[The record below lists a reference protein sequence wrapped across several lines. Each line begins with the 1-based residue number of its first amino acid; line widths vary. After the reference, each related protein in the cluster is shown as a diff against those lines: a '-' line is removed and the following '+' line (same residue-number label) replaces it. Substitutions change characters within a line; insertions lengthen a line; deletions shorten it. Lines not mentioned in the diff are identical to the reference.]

1 MSPLLQPMNC
11 SLPGS
16 SIHGILQ
23 ERMLEWVDISFY
35 PLINTDMRTAKRKL
49 QRSSCFFKCQ
59 KHPCHSSRW
68 TLPPVGIVQTL
79 PVGICTKQ
87 GSLYFWHHLLD
98 NEVQPAFEDI
108 GNIDFAIPTID
119 CNPASYFLRQVGLR
133 IILDINISFGGDFVH
148 RHCFC
153 TAAFTSGKSWGVF
166 CFVLF
171 FQK

>member
-1 MSPLLQPMNC
+1 
-11 SLPGS
+11 
-16 SIHGILQ
+16 
-23 ERMLEWVDISFY
+23 
-35 PLINTDMRTAKRKL
+35 MRTAKRKL

-119 CNPASYFLRQVGLR
+119 CNLASYFLRQVGLR
-133 IILDINISFGGDFVH
+133 IIVDINISPGGDFLH

-153 TAAFTSGKSWGVF
+153 TAAFTSRKS
-166 CFVLF
+166 CFSAKMTIQGSNNWYKPRRIRPFSSSWHLALSF
-171 FQK
+171 TILLSQCL